1 MGTRHLIA
9 VKAGGDYR
17 IAQYGQWDGYPSG
30 QGVTVLDFLRDAD
43 LVAFKVKVEQCRA
56 LTDEEVKTV
65 EATKSWPTVYPHL
78 SRDAGGK
85 ILSMVMESENG
96 LALSYELEF
105 AADSLFCEWAYV
117 IDLDEGTLEVY
128 KGFQKKERVSDI
140 RGRFKDFPPKDGDY
154 APVNLYRT
162 YRLDALPTKEV
173 FLSKLE
179 PEGDD
184 AEPIP
189 DWAEPPVVDILSPQ
203 RSLAL

>member
-1 MGTRHLIA
+1 L
-9 VKAGGDYR
+9 
-17 IAQYGQWDGYPSG
+17 
-30 QGVTVLDFLRDAD
+30 TVLDFLRGTD
-43 LVAFKVKVEQCRA
+43 LAAFKAKAMQCRA
-56 LTDEEVKTV
+56 LTPAEIKTV
-65 EATKSWPTVYPHL
+65 EATKGWPQVYPHL

-85 ILSMVMESENG
+85 ILSMVMESESG

-128 KGFQKKERVSDI
+128 KGFQKKERVTEI
-140 RGRFKDFPPKDGDY
+140 KGRFKDFPAKDGDY

-173 FLSKLE
+173 FLAKLE